1 MSLEKFY
8 IPKHLDDAPRF
19 LFWSID
25 EAMSA
30 ILPLGFGLILG
41 LKILTPIIAI
51 MSFKGWKKLKG
62 SEGNNVLRA
71 MIYWHYPHQIIGV
84 KAFPDSSIKMFIA

>member
-1 MSLEKFY
+1 MSSEKFF

-30 ILPLGFGLILG
+30 IVPLGFGLILG

-51 MSFKGWKKLKG
+51 ISFKSWKKLKG
-62 SEGNNVLRA
+62 CEGSNILRA
-71 MIYWHYPHQIIGV
+71 MIYWHYPNNIIGV
-84 KAFPDSSIKMFIA
+84 KSLPDSATKIFIA

>member
-1 MSLEKFY
+1 MSSEKFF

-30 ILPLGFGLILG
+30 IVPLGFGLILG

-51 MSFKGWKKLKG
+51 LSFKGWKKLKG
-62 SEGNNVLRA
+62 SEGSGVLRA
-71 MIYWHYPHQIIGV
+71 MVYWHYPRSVIGL
-84 KAFPDSSIKMFIA
+84 KSLPDSSAKIFIA